1 MKSSTDIDLML
12 RRRRMGAKDLREKHL
27 FSKNDVFTSVWN
39 DLDGDGSFQADGE
52 TRLDPNSLTE
62 VSPEMVAI
70 IKDSVLQRFR
80 DVFKLCRD
88 EFGLSVALFG
98 LENQTEP
105 ELDMAIRV
113 MVYDALGYY
122 VQSQNCKNGGRIVPI
137 FTRVLYFGYNR
148 KWGSVCKLSDLCV
161 IPPKFASR
169 FQDYKV
175 EVIELAW
182 LSDEQIERLTGDLKV
197 LAVFLRKMRLN
208 QLDDWPDIEITY
220 VPEVLDLLKE
230 ITGHKRFEQEKCNFT
245 NLQRRI
251 NMCELFEKHDSAL
264 IEKGK
269 TIGLEKGR
277 EEGKREGREEGKRE
291 GREEGKR
298 EGKKEG
304 KAEMASA
311 IARNLIAM
319 RMSKEAVAKAT
330 GLSIDEVQALMAS

>member
-1 MKSSTDIDLML
+1 
-12 RRRRMGAKDLREKHL
+12 MGVKDVREKHL
-27 FSKNDVFTSVWN
+27 FSKNDVFSSVWN
-39 DLDGDGSFQADGE
+39 ELDGDGPPEATCESWLAPDDLSE
-52 TRLDPNSLTE
+52 A
-62 VSPEMVAI
+62 SPELNVVVDDI
-70 IKDSVLQRFR
+70 VLHRYR
-80 DVFKLCRD
+80 DVFKLCKD
-88 EFGLSVALFG
+88 EYGLSVALFG
-98 LENQTEP
+98 LENQTNAEM
-105 ELDMAIRV
+105 DMAVRI
-113 MVYDALGYY
+113 MIYDALGYY
-122 VQSQNCKNGGRIVPI
+122 AQLQDRKQGKKVVPI

-148 KWGSVCKLSDLCV
+148 KWGAPRKLSELCV
-161 IPPKFASR
+161 VPPKLASR
-169 FQDYKV
+169 FHDYHI

-182 LSDEQIERLTGDLKV
+182 LTDEQIARLTGDLKV

-298 EGKKEG
+298 EGREEGKREGKKEG